1 LVQKYLL
8 SNISKDFLSFFFRRG
23 EGVKYL
29 TSIKAFGVQ
38 AKMPAYL
45 GSGYPTGIKWTSSP
59 KKQPTKPEVNTNKVQ
74 KKRTDPV
81 PYSSYLVWSFYSMP
95 F

>member
-1 LVQKYLL
+1 
-8 SNISKDFLSFFFRRG
+8 
-23 EGVKYL
+23 
-29 TSIKAFGVQ
+29 
-38 AKMPAYL
+38 MPAYL
-45 GSGYPTGIKWTSSP
+45 GSGYATGIKWTSSP

-81 PYSSYLVWSFYSMP
+81 PYSSYLVWLFYSMP